1 MDNNKSL
8 VSIGVPTYNSSRY
21 LRQCLNSIA
30 AQSYKHVEVII
41 SDNAST
47 DDTVSMI
54 SEYVNKYGFTL
65 NINPINIGAGAN
77 FNKLISLAR
86 GKYIA
91 IYHADDVYEHTI
103 VEESVKVLDEDES
116 VGLVGTMGNIM
127 NEDGINF
134 SSMGLPIHLKKM
146 NKTVYNFDE
155 ALSGIL
161 KRGWFFVTPSIMV
174 RKKVYDE
181 LGVFDTRSY
190 VSAGDYAFWLKVA
203 SKFNVAI
210 INKKLIN
217 YRVHKNQ
224 GTELEVRKNPEV
236 ADIVLVLKKYKELTT
251 NNKII
256 KWCDDCINSNII
268 TAARRQNYYGLY
280 DKSNITLRTMRSKKL
295 KFIIHKYGIRLFNFL
310 NISIKKRTL
319 RDQ

>member
-1 MDNNKSL
+1 LD
-8 VSIGVPTYNSSRY
+8 
-21 LRQCLNSIA
+21 SIA

-47 DDTVSMI
+47 DDTVSI
-54 SEYVNKYGFTL
+54 INEYVNKYGFTL
-65 NINPINIGAGAN
+65 NINPMNIGAGEN
-77 FNKLISLAR
+77 FNKLISLAK

-103 VEESVKVLDEDES
+103 AEESVKVLYRNES

-127 NEDGINF
+127 NEAGVLFD
-134 SSMGLPIHLKKM
+134 SMRLPNHLKKLT
-146 NKTVYNFDE
+146 KTIYTFDE
-155 ALSGIL
+155 ALSGII

-181 LGVFDTRSY
+181 LGLFDTRSY

-203 SKFNVAI
+203 SKYNVAI
-210 INKKLIN
+210 IDKKLMN

-224 GTELEVRKNPEV
+224 GTEREVRRNLEV
-236 ADIVLVLKKYKELTT
+236 ADIVLVLQKYKELTT
-251 NNKII
+251 NKEII

-280 DKSNITLRTMRSKKL
+280 DKSNITLKTMRSKKL
-295 KFIIHKYGIRLFNFL
+295 NFLFHKYGIRLFNFMQ
-310 NISIKKRTL
+310 ISIKKRTL
-319 RDQ
+319 RT